1 MPAPPRLAFAAIVLL
16 AGLALP
22 AATPRAAEDPAGN
35 APPTAQAGDAGAEPA
50 PRSPA
55 RQRRIDR
62 RIRRGEAALADL
74 RLTTPPE
81 DSALRWFRE
90 ALELGPGDPRA
101 LLGIGRIV
109 EAYLALAEDA
119 AARGDREQARAY
131 LENAATVDADH
142 PSLPAGRERVQR
154 LLTGRPERLELDGDA
169 LERQDGAL
177 AERLSALGTRAK
189 EEGLLV
195 VIRAPR
201 DDWSRWI
208 YQRMNAAPPAVR
220 LRARSEVGRPPGLEL
235 VPVEP

>member
-1 MPAPPRLAFAAIVLL
+1 MPASTRLPLAAAVLV
-16 AGLALP
+16 AHLALP
-22 AATPRAAEDPAGN
+22 AATPRAAGD
-35 APPTAQAGDAGAEPA
+35 APPTAQAGDAAAEAA

-81 DSALRWFRE
+81 DSALRWFTE

-119 AARGDREQARAY
+119 AARGDREQARAH
-131 LENAATVDADH
+131 LANAAAVDAEH
-142 PSLPAGRERVQR
+142 PSLPAGREHVLR
-154 LLTGRPERLELDGDA
+154 LLAGRPERLELEGDA
-169 LERQDGAL
+169 LERRDGAL
-177 AERLSALGTRAK
+177 AERLAELGTRAK
-189 EEGLLV
+189 QKEMLV
-195 VIRAPR
+195 VIRTPR
-201 DDWSRWI
+201 DEWSRWI

-220 LRARSEVGRPPGLEL
+220 LRARSELGRPPGLEL
-235 VPVEP
+235 VPLDP

>member
-1 MPAPPRLAFAAIVLL
+1 MPALPRLPLAVAVLA

-22 AATPRAAEDPAGN
+22 AAPARAVGDPVED
-35 APPTAQAGDAGAEPA
+35 APPTARAVAPPADAA

-62 RIRRGEAALADL
+62 RIRRGEEALAEL

-81 DSALRWFRE
+81 DSALRWFTE

-119 AARGDREQARAY
+119 AARGDREQARAH
-131 LENAATVDADH
+131 LENAASVDPRH
-142 PSLPAGRERVQR
+142 PSLPAGRERVLRR
-154 LLTGRPERLELDGDA
+154 LAGRPERLELDDDA
-169 LERQDGAL
+169 LERRDDAL
-177 AERLSALGTRAK
+177 GQRLATLGTRAK

-220 LRARSEVGRPPGLEL
+220 LRARAELGRPPGLEL